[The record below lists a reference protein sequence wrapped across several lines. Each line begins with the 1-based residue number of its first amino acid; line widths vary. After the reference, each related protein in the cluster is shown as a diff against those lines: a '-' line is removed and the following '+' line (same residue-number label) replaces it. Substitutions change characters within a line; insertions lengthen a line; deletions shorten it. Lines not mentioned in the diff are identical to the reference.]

1 MTFSRR
7 KFLSASAAGAVAATA
22 SLSAPAV
29 AKGITEWRMVTSWP
43 KNSPGPGMTAQRLA
57 DRITAMSD
65 GRLKVT
71 LYSAGELVPALEVFD
86 AVAAGNAEMA
96 HTASL
101 FWQGKM
107 KASFFYTSVPFG
119 LTSEEHCAWVYHGGG
134 QALWDELYAPFGIKP
149 YMAGNTGMQMGGWFK
164 REIRSLDDLKGIR
177 QRVVGVGGE
186 IMRRMG
192 VSPVVL
198 APGDIFGALQ
208 SGLVDAA
215 EFLGPW
221 TDTAFG
227 FYKVAPYYYWPG
239 FNKPNGTGEALVN
252 RAALDGLPADLKAV
266 VENAI
271 QAENAYALAES
282 DWENARALQALSQKH
297 GVKLRAFPED
307 VLAEARR
314 ITPQVLD
321 DRLADD
327 ELGQRILTSYRE
339 AVDLCRDWG
348 KVGRQAFLRVR

>member
-1 MTFSRR
+1 MTLSRR
-7 KFLSASAAGAVAATA
+7 KFLTTSAAGAAATTIG
-22 SLSAPAV
+22 APAI

-71 LYSAGELVPALEVFD
+71 LYAAGELVPALEVFD
-86 AVAAGNAEMA
+86 AVSAGNAEMA
-96 HTASL
+96 HTAAL

-119 LTSEEHCAWVYHGGG
+119 LTAEEHCAWIYHGGG

-149 YMAGNTGMQMGGWFK
+149 FMAGNTGMQMGGWFS
-164 REIRSLDDLKGIR
+164 REITALDDLKGIK

-198 APGDIFGALQ
+198 APGEIYGALQ

-252 RAALDGLPADLKAV
+252 KAALDRLPPDLKAV
-266 VENAI
+266 VENAV
-271 QAENAYALAES
+271 QAENSFALAES
-282 DWENARALQALSQKH
+282 DWENARALQRLSQDY
-297 GVKLRAFPED
+297 GVKLRQFPED

-314 ITPQVLD
+314 LAPQALD
-321 DRLADD
+321 DRMEGD
-327 ELGQRILTSYRE
+327 ELGQRILASYRE
-339 AVDLCRDWG
+339 AIDLCRDWG
-348 KVGRQAFLRVR
+348 RVGRQAFLRVQ